1 MLYVHYIRETDQLL
15 HYFLRL
21 LRITDYLFLFSSRS
35 AGWVAGGLIGG
46 VMNHAQEF
54 VMEHLNTKS
63 FPTVNFVKGDKSVVK
78 YESEARKAEDFTKF
92 QKSFEKS
99 TA

>member
-1 MLYVHYIRETDQLL
+1 
-15 HYFLRL
+15 
-21 LRITDYLFLFSSRS
+21 
-35 AGWVAGGLIGG
+35 
-46 VMNHAQEF
+46 MNHVQEF

-78 YESEARKAEDFTKF
+78 YESEARKAEDFISF

>member
-1 MLYVHYIRETDQLL
+1 MAT
-15 HYFLRL
+15 FA
-21 LRITDYLFLFSSRS
+21 DYLFYFLLFR
-35 AGWVAGGLIGG
+35 VAGGLIVGG
-46 VMNHAQEF
+46 IMNHEQEF

-78 YESEARKAEDFTKF
+78 YESEAREAEDFVKF

>member
-1 MLYVHYIRETDQLL
+1 
-15 HYFLRL
+15 
-21 LRITDYLFLFSSRS
+21 
-35 AGWVAGGLIGG
+35 
-46 VMNHAQEF
+46 MNHAQEF

>member
-1 MLYVHYIRETDQLL
+1 M
-15 HYFLRL
+15 
-21 LRITDYLFLFSSRS
+21 
-35 AGWVAGGLIGG
+35 AGGLIGG
-46 VMNHAQEF
+46 GYHVQEF

-78 YESEARKAEDFTKF
+78 YESEARKAEDFISF